1 MSTTEKNSMLICL
14 KCNIPLEMMTTNFSY
29 LGFNFSTEVPTCPK
43 CRQIFLSEE
52 LVRGKVTEVEMGL
65 EDK

>member
-1 MSTTEKNSMLICL
+1 MSAIEKISTLICL
-14 KCNIPLEMMTTNFSY
+14 KCQVHLEMHITNFSY
-29 LGFNFSTEVPTCPK
+29 LGFNFSTEVPTCPI
-43 CRQIFLSEE
+43 CGLMFLSEE